1 MEMPFELCRAII
13 DDIMTTEDMPSSDL
27 GRLEK
32 DVLSLPREAALP
44 CNLPEYWLPLI
55 ARDLEITLR
64 GDEVS
69 SSRDYF
75 SAPLALIVHI
85 SFGRTKKPLWKI
97 SEDELIRRFSMLRIE
112 ILLEIARR
120 KSVIDFEPATLKTIF
135 TSRELS
141 ISLVKKGDEP
151 S

>member
-1 MEMPFELCRAII
+1 MDLPFELCRAIV
-13 DDIMTTEDMPSSDL
+13 DDIMTTDDMPISDL

-55 ARDLEITLR
+55 ARDLEITL
-64 GDEVS
+64 GDDEVS
-69 SSRDYF
+69 SSHDYF
-75 SAPLALIVHI
+75 SAPLVLTAHL
-85 SFGRTKKPLWKI
+85 SFGTTKKPLWKG
-97 SEDELIRRFSMLRIE
+97 SEDELIRRFAMLRIE

-141 ISLVKKGDEP
+141 ITLVKKSDE
-151 S
+151 SS

>member
-1 MEMPFELCRAII
+1 MEMPYELCRAII
-13 DDIMTTEDMPSSDL
+13 DDIMTAEDMPISDL
-27 GRLEK
+27 GRLEM
-32 DVLSLPREAALP
+32 DVLSLPRKAALP

-55 ARDLEITLR
+55 ARDLEITLL

-75 SAPLALIVHI
+75 SAPLEVVAHI
-85 SFGRTKKPLWKI
+85 SFGPTKKLLWEVP
-97 SEDELIRRFSMLRIE
+97 EDELIRKFLLLRIE

-141 ISLVKKGDEP
+141 ISLVKKGDE
-151 S
+151 SS